1 MCIRDSP
8 WAFALFGFGYLST
21 LSLDAFG
28 GGHGHGASP
37 EGGSPKYESVPSLE
51 GGAAARSKAAA
62 RSAAAATAS
71 ATTALAVHS
80 LGDGAAIGVQVHARA
95 CAVVGLAIVV
105 HKFFG
110 ALALGAILSRD
121 GPLLKAP
128 AAIFAVATPLAL
140 LASWAGAREG
150 LFGGVFADRVTA
162 LCAGTLLHVAAAGGM
177 VDAAKLLLEGGA
189 PVDVILCCDC
199 VYVPLYGDCWIQ
211 LLEAIDALA
220 GPTSDVLIAV
230 ERRHVRDG
238 DDGVDAFLAGMAA
251 NGFAASELAT
261 AAPVVLLHFTWRAT

>member
-1 MCIRDSP
+1 MDGLTELEQLKGLLVVLTFGVAVAGLLLPSYGGLGARTNVALNLGAGGVVLSSAVVHLLPDAAEADEDFP

-80 LGDGAAIGVQVHARA
+80 LGDGAAIGVQV
-95 CAVVGLAIVV
+95 VGLAIVV

-128 AAIFAVATPLAL
+128 AAIFAVATPVAL

-162 LCAGTLLHVAAAGGM
+162 LCAGTLLHVCIHEIIGGNLRRPELRGP
-177 VDAAKLLLEGGA
+177 AKLAYVWGGFCAMTLL
-189 PVDVILCCDC
+189 
-199 VYVPLYGDCWIQ
+199 
-211 LLEAIDALA
+211 
-220 GPTSDVLIAV
+220 AV
-230 ERRHVRDG
+230 WV
-238 DDGVDAFLAGMAA
+238 
-251 NGFAASELAT
+251 
-261 AAPVVLLHFTWRAT
+261 